1 MQKRISFINGHP
13 KHASYMA
20 IDSFIQMSK
29 LPNVKGR
36 ISYITS
42 HAKQENLYATY
53 RTADN
58 TFWKNLAREGQQEF
72 QRSGTTGKCI
82 EARELIIALPE
93 IYTTFDP
100 QQVLE
105 EFTNKFRQQYGV
117 ECVSALHH
125 NKRKT
130 NYHIHLI
137 FSERKL
143 LPEPDI
149 KIATRSVFYDET
161 GKRVRTKKEI
171 TDENGQIRK
180 GCTVIKKGDVYESHL
195 FTTKDERF
203 KSEAFIAEAKEV
215 YTELINSHISDPEQ
229 RLKVFDKNSVYLPTK
244 KIGKNNPKAAEIE
257 ADNTARQEWNRTAD
271 LALVSGIEE
280 AKILEIKQTEIH
292 DKAGHSIR
300 ENGWLPNL
308 FRGIV
313 GKAKEFLQ
321 AIIREKDIPP
331 KPVLD
336 MDMDEFR
343 TMQTLMLKVQKQAK
357 AIKKI
362 QEVTLPNLRQQ
373 LAETT
378 GIFKGK
384 ERKALEKQIQQTE
397 AELAEKLDKI
407 PDILKDDGYPDV
419 QAFMKTY
426 RKAEAIVT
434 QYNQELAEWEQ
445 AIKNEPKPAEKQHR
459 PPERQSVRNRL
470 RQLQEE
476 GKQHSQPKQRK
487 KSQDKDR

>member
-1 MQKRISFINGHP
+1 M
-13 KHASYMA
+13 
-20 IDSFIQMSK
+20 
-29 LPNVKGR
+29 
-36 ISYITS
+36 
-42 HAKQENLYATY
+42 
-53 RTADN
+53 
-58 TFWKNLAREGQQEF
+58 
-72 QRSGTTGKCI
+72 
-82 EARELIIALPE
+82 
-93 IYTTFDP
+93 
-100 QQVLE
+100 
-105 EFTNKFRQQYGV
+105 
-117 ECVSALHH
+117 
-125 NKRKT
+125 
-130 NYHIHLI
+130 
-137 FSERKL
+137 
-143 LPEPDI
+143 
-149 KIATRSVFYDET
+149 
-161 GKRVRTKKEI
+161 
-171 TDENGQIRK
+171 
-180 GCTVIKKGDVYESHL
+180 
-195 FTTKDERF
+195 
-203 KSEAFIAEAKEV
+203 
-215 YTELINSHISDPEQ
+215 
-229 RLKVFDKNSVYLPTK
+229 FDKNSVYLPTK

-257 ADNTARQEWNRTAD
+257 ADNAARQEWNRTAD

-292 DKAGHSIR
+292 DKVGQSIR

-308 FRGIV
+308 FRNIV

-321 AIIREKDIPP
+321 AIIREKDMPP

-343 TMQTLMLKVQKQAK
+343 TMQNLMIKVQKQAK

-397 AELAEKLDKI
+397 TELAEKLDKI

-434 QYNQELAEWEQ
+434 QYNQDLAEWEQ
-445 AIKNEPKPAEKQHR
+445 AVKNGQKPAEKQNR

-476 GKQHSQPKQRK
+476 GKQNSQPKQRK
-487 KSQDKDR
+487 KSQDRDR

>member
-1 MQKRISFINGHP
+1 
-13 KHASYMA
+13 MA
-20 IDSFIQMSK
+20 RHSFIQMSK

-58 TFWKNLAREGQQEF
+58 TFWENLARESQQEF

-171 TDENGQIRK
+171 TDENGQVRK
-180 GCTVIKKGDVYESHL
+180 GCTVIKKGEVYESHL

-257 ADNTARQEWNRTAD
+257 ADNAARQDWNRTAD
-271 LALVSGIEE
+271 MALVSGIEE
-280 AKILEIKQTEIH
+280 SKIIEIRNEHVYDEATRSVQKH
-292 DKAGHSIR
+292 
-300 ENGWLPNL
+300 GWLPGL
-308 FRGIV
+308 FRGIIQ
-313 GKAKEFLQ
+313 KAKEILQ
-321 AIIREKDIPP
+321 VLIRETEVPP
-331 KPVLD
+331 KPTLSVD
-336 MDMDEFR
+336 MEEYR
-343 TMQTLMLKVQKQAK
+343 KMQKLMVKVQDEARAVKQLMHG
-357 AIKKI
+357 
-362 QEVTLPNLRQQ
+362 ELPKLEKQ

-378 GIFKGK
+378 GLFKGK
-384 ERKALEKQIQQTE
+384 ESKALQEKITGIQQE
-397 AELAEKLDKI
+397 IDRRMDRL
-407 PDILKDDGYPDV
+407 PGILKEDGYPDV
-419 QAFMKTY
+419 QAFKRLYDDATLLVEQY
-426 RKAEAIVT
+426 NRDLAAWERQVHGEQQPPQAPPEKESIRKKLRDMEAEAKRRNT
-434 QYNQELAEWEQ
+434 ERRQE
-445 AIKNEPKPAEKQHR
+445 PRHR
-459 PPERQSVRNRL
+459 SY
-470 RQLQEE
+470 
-476 GKQHSQPKQRK
+476 
-487 KSQDKDR
+487 DYDRGR